1 MDQPTWIGRTLS
13 GRYRIEALLG
23 QGGMSAVYK
32 AMDPNLKRVVA
43 IKLIHPH
50 LSTDPSFVLRFESE
64 ASAVASLRHPNIVQV
79 YDFNNDSGVYYM
91 VLEFIPGETLQDR
104 MKRMSDTGR
113 QLSIQDALK
122 FTINIC
128 DAVGYAHQRGMVH
141 RDIKPA
147 NIMLDTQGQAILMDF
162 GIVKILGGDSHTS
175 TGAVVGT
182 ARYMPPEV
190 IRGEVADHRS
200 DIYSLGVTLF
210 EMLSGRPPFVADS
223 AMTLMMMHLNDPVP
237 DVRGFRTDV
246 DPELVEIL
254 EKSLAKGREDR
265 YLSATEMAAALRH
278 ALAYMGSQPAVAR
291 PKDAT
296 PAPPAATVL
305 DVPTVQP
312 ATIVERPAPVPPTA
326 SQPAPQTV
334 VEPAPDTGSRSQPP
348 PSQPPP
354 PGTSVSTPASAPSR
368 PLASRRSMWMI
379 GGAGLAALVC
389 LGAVFALGNRFLGGV
404 ASPPTSEPTETLALA
419 TNTSPATQA
428 AVALATET
436 PAFTETPSATPTPE
450 PTATPEGPYVV
461 ITDIQVQGSL
471 YAVDYEVHNFPEE
484 DNLHVHIFFDTVPP
498 EQAGSPASGP
508 WKLTWGVYGN
518 PPFTQYG
525 IANRPAGATQLCALV
540 ANPNHSVQLG
550 TGNCVDLPE

>member
-1 MDQPTWIGRTLS
+1 MNQPTWIGRTLS

-50 LSTDPSFVLRFESE
+50 LSSDPSFVSRFEGE
-64 ASAVASLRHPNIVQV
+64 ASAVASLRHQNIVQV
-79 YDFNNDSGVYYM
+79 YDFNNDEGVFYM

-104 MKRMSDTGR
+104 MGRLSGAGR

-128 DAVGYAHQRGMVH
+128 DAMGYAHQRGMVH

-147 NIMLDTQGQAILMDF
+147 NIMLDVQGQAILMDF

-182 ARYMPPEV
+182 ARYMSPEI

-200 DIYSLGVTLF
+200 DIYSLGVTLY

-237 DVRGFRTDV
+237 DVRDFRTDV
-246 DPELVEIL
+246 RPELVEIL
-254 EKSLAKGREDR
+254 EKCLAKDRNDR
-265 YLSATEMAAALRH
+265 YPSAAEMAAELRR
-278 ALAYMGSQPAVAR
+278 ALAYSGGQSTSIRMRDSSKAQ
-291 PKDAT
+291 
-296 PAPPAATVL
+296 PAATV
-305 DVPTVQP
+305 VEAQP
-312 ATIVERPAPVPPTA
+312 ISQQT
-326 SQPAPQTV
+326 SQPRSQSVVQTV
-334 VEPAPDTGSRSQPP
+334 VEPAPVTGSQSPPP
-348 PSQPPP
+348 PSPPN
-354 PGTSVSTPASAPSR
+354 TSTSNPAPSK
-368 PLASRRSMWMI
+368 PAAPRRYLWVI
-379 GGAGLAALVC
+379 GAGLAALVC
-389 LGAVFALGNRFLGGV
+389 VGAVFAIGNSILNNARIQ
-404 ASPPTSEPTETLALA
+404 PTSEPAQTLSQA
-419 TNTSPATQA
+419 TNTSLATQA
-428 AVALATET
+428 ALVSASDT
-436 PAFTETPSATPTPE
+436 PAFTETPTETATPNA
-450 PTATPEGPYVV
+450 TATPEGPYVV
-461 ITDIQVQGSL
+461 ITDIQVQSNL
-471 YAVDYEVHNFPEE
+471 YAVDYEVHNFPQESS
-484 DNLHVHIFFDTVPP
+484 LHVHMFFDTVPP

-508 WKLTWGVYGN
+508 WKLTWGVYGD

-525 IANRPAGATQLCALV
+525 IANRPAGATQMCSLV
-540 ANPNHSVQLG
+540 ANPDHSVIPG

>member
-13 GRYRIEALLG
+13 GRYKIEALLG

-32 AMDPNLKRVVA
+32 ATDPNLKRVVA

-104 MKRMSDTGR
+104 MSRLSNTGR
-113 QLSIQDALK
+113 QFSIQDALK

-147 NIMLDTQGQAILMDF
+147 NIMLDVQGQAILMDF

-182 ARYMPPEV
+182 ARYMSPEI

-200 DIYSLGVTLF
+200 DIYSLGVTLY

-237 DVRGFRTDV
+237 DVRDFRKDAA
-246 DPELVEIL
+246 PELVEIL
-254 EKSLAKGREDR
+254 EKCLAKDRNDR
-265 YLSATEMAAALRH
+265 YLSAAELAADLRR
-278 ALAYMGSQPAVAR
+278 ALAYMGGQPTSIR
-291 PKDAT
+291 PKAT
-296 PAPPAATVL
+296 AQSAATIVE
-305 DVPTVQP
+305 VPTVQP
-312 ATIVERPAPVPPTA
+312 TSVEKSPPISQAVPKPVA
-326 SQPAPQTV
+326 QTV
-334 VEPAPDTGSRSQPP
+334 VEPAPATGS
-348 PSQPPP
+348 PSQSSPAAS
-354 PGTSVSTPASAPSR
+354 SVSTPYPSASKV
-368 PLASRRSMWMI
+368 SRRTLLAV
-379 GGAGLAALVC
+379 GGGLAALVC
-389 LGAVFALGNRFLGGV
+389 IGVVFVLGSRVLANIG
-404 ASPPTSEPTETLALA
+404 SPPTNTSEPTQTLSQA
-419 TNTSPATQA
+419 TDTSAATEA
-428 AVALATET
+428 VVALASET
-436 PAFTETPSATPTPE
+436 PAFTETPTETATPE
-450 PTATPEGPYVV
+450 ATATPEGPYVV
-461 ITDIQVQGSL
+461 ITDIQVQGNL
-471 YAVDYEVHNFPEE
+471 YAVDYIIGNFPEAE
-484 DNLHVHIFFDTVPP
+484 NLHVHMFFDTVPP

-508 WKLTWGVYGN
+508 WKLTYGVYGD

-525 IANRPAGATQLCALV
+525 IAQRPAGATQMCALV
-540 ANPNHSVQLG
+540 ANPDHSVQLG